1 MSGVEQAR
9 AQNLE
14 DQHSGEAPMQEAE
27 PNAPAD
33 AGESDALKVPK
44 DYLLTESRGPETG
57 RWVGRL
63 VWAPDGESTRLQLRL
78 AERPTGIIEM
88 DKGGR
93 GAGSRSSTF
102 TRDRQAAVDIAKEQ
116 LRILI
121 RERLDDRQIDD
132 EVEEAGG
139 DLTLHQSKRKILQ
152 LEKENVDTEYLAQIE
167 RIFDIAIALK
177 GAEWSVL
184 LIDERFVDL
193 YMERRTKTTIEFP
206 DHLDRPNTALP
217 PCSEYTAAKELH
229 NLAAQIRK
237 LSDMPRAPGE
247 ADRALRFCPF
257 RSPLVVKRMPDPQAL
272 MGPPKRPL
280 HAEHL
285 VELLGEWTDPEGKVH
300 PAPVDAVD
308 SSGQLRLTVAIMYD
322 QARRR
327 ESVTMPRRRNIALT
341 EPEVRAMLE
350 RINGPIRPE
359 WAHHFVNGLMEW
371 EAEEDKQGFHRVY
384 PISTFM
390 KAELLLFEARDG
402 WMKRDPDDW
411 LFRSSSDPKLS
422 LPWHTLYNTPEPR
435 KAEAGQEYIDA
446 SGEKRKAE
454 GGETCH
460 FANGEVRYK
469 RRGGRYQRAVAL
481 LRHRLRT
488 EGRNPDAVF
497 PVYKGEVAHG
507 WRDGWAVRM
516 NELGYGQTIKVDD
529 KLEIDLDQ
537 NADYLGDWAVS
548 GTVKHERYV
557 SLHPLVLM
565 GIVECHP
572 AKEVAEEVA
581 RMRADETRRNMDALA
596 RLRNLHHVGAKRV
609 AGSSSGERAGTLPVP
624 TSPFPG
630 CRRC

>member
-1 MSGVEQAR
+1 MSGREELCAEI
-9 AQNLE
+9 LE
-14 DQHSGEAPMQEAE
+14 DQPAGVPVLEVEPEAPAEAS
-27 PNAPAD
+27 
-33 AGESDALKVPK
+33 GSDGLTVPD
-44 DYLLTESRGPETG
+44 DYLLTQSTGSKTG
-57 RWVGRL
+57 RWLARL
-63 VWAPDGESTRLQLRL
+63 AWAPDGESTRLHLRL
-78 AERPTGIIEM
+78 AERPNGVIEM
-88 DKGGR
+88 DRGGR
-93 GAGSRSSTF
+93 GAGSRLSTF

-121 RERLDDRQIDD
+121 RERLEDREVDE

-139 DLTLHQSKRKILQ
+139 DLTLSQSKRKILQ
-152 LEKENVDTEYLAQIE
+152 LEKDNLDTAYLAQIE
-167 RIFDIAIALK
+167 RVFDIAIALK

-193 YMERRTKTTIEFP
+193 YMERRTKTTIKFP
-206 DHLDRPNTALP
+206 DHLDRPNAALSS
-217 PCSEYTAAKELH
+217 CGEYTAAKELH

-257 RSPLVVKRMPDPQAL
+257 RSPLVVKRMPDPEAL

-308 SSGQLRLTVAIMYD
+308 PSGQLRLTVAILYD

-359 WAHHFVNGLMEW
+359 WARHFVNGLMEW
-371 EAEEDKQGFHRVY
+371 EGEVDKQGFHRVY
-384 PISTFM
+384 PISTFLN
-390 KAELLLFEARDG
+390 AELELFENRAA
-402 WMKRDPDDW
+402 WMERDPDDW
-411 LFRSSSDPKLS
+411 LFPRPTDPRLS

-435 KAEAGQEYIDA
+435 KAKQGEEYVNS
-446 SGEKRKAE
+446 SGKKQTARGDEI
-454 GGETCH
+454 CH
-460 FANGEVRYK
+460 FTNGEVRFK
-469 RRGGRYQRAVAL
+469 RKGGRYQRAVAL

-488 EGRNPDAVF
+488 EGRNPEAVF

-537 NADYLGDWAVS
+537 NADYLGDWAIS

-557 SLHPLVLM
+557 SLHPLILM
-565 GIVECHP
+565 GIVECRP

-596 RLRNLHHVGAKRV
+596 RLRQMHHGAE
-609 AGSSSGERAGTLPVP
+609 GRA
-624 TSPFPG
+624 S
-630 CRRC
+630 